1 MDKRTKEIKIR
12 LTESEH
18 ERLLAR
24 CDRAHL
30 AEWLRSLGLGEHVLR
45 RRRVP
50 DVDPALLRQVTGIG
64 NNLNQIARKLH
75 GLDSLSAYQQV
86 SLLAV
91 LTSLDRQLSELL
103 ETQRDRQNS

>member
-30 AEWLRSLGLGEHVLR
+30 AEWLRSLGLGVHVLR

-75 GLDSLSAYQQV
+75 GLDSLSAHQQV
-86 SLLAV
+86 SLLVV

-103 ETQRDRQNS
+103 ETQRDRQDS

>member
-1 MDKRTKEIKIR
+1 MDMISSVQNFETARSSAEIQYAVAAKIMKTTSQ
-12 LTESEH
+12 LQEDLVNQ
-18 ERLLAR
+18 LLGK
-24 CDRAHL
+24 
-30 AEWLRSLGLGEHVLR
+30 S
-45 RRRVP
+45 
-50 DVDPALLRQVTGIG
+50 GIG

-75 GLDSLSAYQQV
+75 GLDAIPAYQQV